1 MDQKRYTQKQYAR
14 VGDKIRMWV
23 SSMNRWSD
31 ELTIVKL
38 TPLTIIVE
46 INSTKKTLKFYRK
59 HFIESDQF
67 IFSSYRPIDFD
78 INEIPEI
85 ENDK

>member
-1 MDQKRYTQKQYAR
+1 MDEKRYTHKKFAR

-23 SSMNRWSD
+23 ESKNRWSD
-31 ELTIVKL
+31 ELMIVKL
-38 TPLTIIVE
+38 TPLTIVVQIPSNKD
-46 INSTKKTLKFYRK
+46 IIRFYRK

-67 IFSSYRPIDFD
+67 IFSSYRPLDFD
-78 INEIPEI
+78 PNTIMEI

>member
-1 MDQKRYTQKQYAR
+1 MDEKRYTHKKLAR

-23 SSMNRWSD
+23 ESKNRWSD
-31 ELTIVKL
+31 ELMIVKL
-38 TPLTIIVE
+38 TPLTIVVQIPSNKDT
-46 INSTKKTLKFYRK
+46 IRFYRK

-67 IFSSYRPIDFD
+67 IFSSYRPLDFD
-78 INEIPEI
+78 PNEIPEI